1 MKKLCVFLLILF
13 GVIYIKNKA
22 IKEVQE
28 YYEIENEG
36 QGDFV

>member
-1 MKKLCVFLLILF
+1 MNKFSVFLLILF
-13 GVIYIKNKA
+13 GVIYIKNKQ

-36 QGDFV
+36 

>member
-1 MKKLCVFLLILF
+1 MKKFCGFLLILF
-13 GVIYIKNKA
+13 GVIYIKNKE